1 MKKVVQDLTSG
12 GGYCLPKDTKQL
24 LANYADVPENLIEAI
39 VESNRTRKDFIADRV
54 LKLAGYYGYDA
65 ENEFDEDKEKAVTI
79 GVYKR
84 FTAQYGLINSTANKR
99 AFRQD
104 SSYCLLASLEI
115 LDEDKNLK
123 RLADIFTKRTIRKPE
138 PVTSVDTPSEALA
151 LSIGEKAK
159 VDVPFMAELCGKTEQ
174 EVTEELAGVI
184 FRNPVTQAWVTA
196 DEYLSGNVREKLA
209 TAETFAANHPEYQV
223 NVEYNGIYFLPKKTI
238 FKSGSQLAPEK
249 VLECKYLR
257 DKDERCGYVSGL
269 MFFNQMGLT
278 TQVPM
283 MYEVVSNKA
292 TNDYRETSLAKSRVI
307 VRKPK
312 VPVTEKNYKALQF
325 LDMLKDVDV
334 YSEVTGKPLQDRLYR
349 YMDDA
354 NLSISEMEP
363 YFAYY
368 PDKLYKNL
376 VETRVIYNGL
386 LAQ

>member
-1 MKKVVQDLTSG
+1 METL
-12 GGYCLPKDTKQL
+12 YEYL
-24 LANYADVPENLIEAI
+24 LDNY
-39 VESNRTRKDFIADRV
+39 K
-54 LKLAGYYGYDA
+54 
-65 ENEFDEDKEKAVTI
+65 ENEPIFLADLQVDGMTRTNVRQQIKKLTDTGKV
-79 GVYKR
+79 KR
-84 FTAQYGLINSTANKR
+84 F
-99 AFRQD
+99 D
-104 SSYCLLASLEI
+104 
-115 LDEDKNLK
+115 
-123 RLADIFTKRTIRKPE
+123 
-138 PVTSVDTPSEALA
+138 
-151 LSIGEKAK
+151 
-159 VDVPFMAELCGKTEQ
+159 
-174 EVTEELAGVI
+174 
-184 FRNPVTQAWVTA
+184 
-196 DEYLSGNVREKLA
+196 
-209 TAETFAANHPEYQV
+209 
-223 NVEYNGIYFLPKKTI
+223 NGIYFLPKKTI

-312 VPVTEKNYKALQF
+312 VPVTEKNYKDLQF

-334 YSEVTGKPLQDRLYR
+334 YSEVTGKPLQERLYR
-349 YMDDA
+349 HMDDA
-354 NLSISEMEP
+354 HLSISEMEP

>member
-1 MKKVVQDLTSG
+1 METL
-12 GGYCLPKDTKQL
+12 YEYL
-24 LANYADVPENLIEAI
+24 LDNY
-39 VESNRTRKDFIADRV
+39 K
-54 LKLAGYYGYDA
+54 
-65 ENEFDEDKEKAVTI
+65 ENEPIFLADLQVDGMTRTNVRQQIKKLTDTGKV
-79 GVYKR
+79 KR
-84 FTAQYGLINSTANKR
+84 F
-99 AFRQD
+99 D
-104 SSYCLLASLEI
+104 
-115 LDEDKNLK
+115 
-123 RLADIFTKRTIRKPE
+123 
-138 PVTSVDTPSEALA
+138 
-151 LSIGEKAK
+151 
-159 VDVPFMAELCGKTEQ
+159 
-174 EVTEELAGVI
+174 
-184 FRNPVTQAWVTA
+184 
-196 DEYLSGNVREKLA
+196 
-209 TAETFAANHPEYQV
+209 
-223 NVEYNGIYFLPKKTI
+223 NGIYFLPKKTI

-257 DKDERCGYVSGL
+257 DKDERRGYVSGL

-349 YMDDA
+349 YMDDT

>member
-1 MKKVVQDLTSG
+1 METL
-12 GGYCLPKDTKQL
+12 YEYL
-24 LANYADVPENLIEAI
+24 LDNY
-39 VESNRTRKDFIADRV
+39 K
-54 LKLAGYYGYDA
+54 
-65 ENEFDEDKEKAVTI
+65 ENEPIFLADLQVDGMTRTNVRQQIKKLTDTGKV
-79 GVYKR
+79 KR
-84 FTAQYGLINSTANKR
+84 F
-99 AFRQD
+99 D
-104 SSYCLLASLEI
+104 
-115 LDEDKNLK
+115 
-123 RLADIFTKRTIRKPE
+123 
-138 PVTSVDTPSEALA
+138 
-151 LSIGEKAK
+151 
-159 VDVPFMAELCGKTEQ
+159 
-174 EVTEELAGVI
+174 
-184 FRNPVTQAWVTA
+184 
-196 DEYLSGNVREKLA
+196 
-209 TAETFAANHPEYQV
+209 
-223 NVEYNGIYFLPKKTI
+223 NGIYFLPKKTI

-334 YSEVTGKPLQDRLYR
+334 YSELTGKPLQDRLYR

-376 VETRVIYNGL
+376 VETKVIYNDL
-386 LAQ
+386 LACDQDNN

>member
-1 MKKVVQDLTSG
+1 METL
-12 GGYCLPKDTKQL
+12 YEYL
-24 LANYADVPENLIEAI
+24 LDNY
-39 VESNRTRKDFIADRV
+39 K
-54 LKLAGYYGYDA
+54 
-65 ENEFDEDKEKAVTI
+65 ENEPIFLVDLQIDGMTRTNVRQQIKKLTDTGKV
-79 GVYKR
+79 KR
-84 FTAQYGLINSTANKR
+84 F
-99 AFRQD
+99 D
-104 SSYCLLASLEI
+104 
-115 LDEDKNLK
+115 
-123 RLADIFTKRTIRKPE
+123 
-138 PVTSVDTPSEALA
+138 
-151 LSIGEKAK
+151 
-159 VDVPFMAELCGKTEQ
+159 
-174 EVTEELAGVI
+174 
-184 FRNPVTQAWVTA
+184 
-196 DEYLSGNVREKLA
+196 
-209 TAETFAANHPEYQV
+209 
-223 NVEYNGIYFLPKKTI
+223 NGIYFLPKKTI

-257 DKDERCGYVSGL
+257 DKDKRCGYVSGL

-334 YSEVTGKPLQDRLYR
+334 YSEVTGKSLQDRLYR

-368 PDKLYKNL
+368 PDRLYKNL
-376 VETRVIYNGL
+376 VETRVIYNVL
-386 LAQ
+386 PAQRQGTI

>member
-1 MKKVVQDLTSG
+1 METL
-12 GGYCLPKDTKQL
+12 YEYL
-24 LANYADVPENLIEAI
+24 LDNYKENEPIFLVDIQI
-39 VESNRTRKDFIADRV
+39 DGMTRSNVRQQIK
-54 LKLAGYYGYDA
+54 KLADTG
-65 ENEFDEDKEKAVTI
+65 KV
-79 GVYKR
+79 KR
-84 FTAQYGLINSTANKR
+84 F
-99 AFRQD
+99 D
-104 SSYCLLASLEI
+104 
-115 LDEDKNLK
+115 
-123 RLADIFTKRTIRKPE
+123 
-138 PVTSVDTPSEALA
+138 
-151 LSIGEKAK
+151 
-159 VDVPFMAELCGKTEQ
+159 
-174 EVTEELAGVI
+174 
-184 FRNPVTQAWVTA
+184 
-196 DEYLSGNVREKLA
+196 
-209 TAETFAANHPEYQV
+209 
-223 NVEYNGIYFLPKKTI
+223 NGIYFLPKKTI

-257 DKDERCGYVSGL
+257 DKDKRCGYVSGL

-278 TQVPM
+278 TQIPM

-312 VPVTEKNYKALQF
+312 VPITEKNYKVLQF

-334 YSEVTGKPLQDRLYR
+334 YSEVTGKQLQDRLYR

-363 YFAYY
+363 YFSYY

>member
-1 MKKVVQDLTSG
+1 METL
-12 GGYCLPKDTKQL
+12 YEYL
-24 LANYADVPENLIEAI
+24 LDNY
-39 VESNRTRKDFIADRV
+39 K
-54 LKLAGYYGYDA
+54 
-65 ENEFDEDKEKAVTI
+65 ENEPIFLADLQVDGMTRTNVRQQIKKLTDTGKV
-79 GVYKR
+79 KR
-84 FTAQYGLINSTANKR
+84 F
-99 AFRQD
+99 D
-104 SSYCLLASLEI
+104 
-115 LDEDKNLK
+115 
-123 RLADIFTKRTIRKPE
+123 
-138 PVTSVDTPSEALA
+138 
-151 LSIGEKAK
+151 
-159 VDVPFMAELCGKTEQ
+159 
-174 EVTEELAGVI
+174 
-184 FRNPVTQAWVTA
+184 
-196 DEYLSGNVREKLA
+196 
-209 TAETFAANHPEYQV
+209 
-223 NVEYNGIYFLPKKTI
+223 NGIYFLPKKTI

-354 NLSISEMEP
+354 NLSISEIEP

>member
-1 MKKVVQDLTSG
+1 MGTL
-12 GGYCLPKDTKQL
+12 YEYL
-24 LANYADVPENLIEAI
+24 LDNY
-39 VESNRTRKDFIADRV
+39 K
-54 LKLAGYYGYDA
+54 
-65 ENEFDEDKEKAVTI
+65 ENEPIFLADLQVDGMTRTNVRQQIKKLTDTGKV
-79 GVYKR
+79 KR
-84 FTAQYGLINSTANKR
+84 F
-99 AFRQD
+99 D
-104 SSYCLLASLEI
+104 
-115 LDEDKNLK
+115 
-123 RLADIFTKRTIRKPE
+123 
-138 PVTSVDTPSEALA
+138 
-151 LSIGEKAK
+151 
-159 VDVPFMAELCGKTEQ
+159 
-174 EVTEELAGVI
+174 
-184 FRNPVTQAWVTA
+184 
-196 DEYLSGNVREKLA
+196 
-209 TAETFAANHPEYQV
+209 
-223 NVEYNGIYFLPKKTI
+223 NGIYFLPKKTI

-334 YSEVTGKPLQDRLYR
+334 YSELTGKPLQDRLYR

>member
-1 MKKVVQDLTSG
+1 METL
-12 GGYCLPKDTKQL
+12 YEYL
-24 LANYADVPENLIEAI
+24 LDNYKENEPIFLVDIQI
-39 VESNRTRKDFIADRV
+39 DGMTRTNVRQQIK
-54 LKLAGYYGYDA
+54 KLADTG
-65 ENEFDEDKEKAVTI
+65 KV
-79 GVYKR
+79 KR
-84 FTAQYGLINSTANKR
+84 F
-99 AFRQD
+99 D
-104 SSYCLLASLEI
+104 
-115 LDEDKNLK
+115 
-123 RLADIFTKRTIRKPE
+123 
-138 PVTSVDTPSEALA
+138 
-151 LSIGEKAK
+151 
-159 VDVPFMAELCGKTEQ
+159 
-174 EVTEELAGVI
+174 
-184 FRNPVTQAWVTA
+184 
-196 DEYLSGNVREKLA
+196 
-209 TAETFAANHPEYQV
+209 
-223 NVEYNGIYFLPKKTI
+223 NGIYFLPKKTF

-257 DKDERCGYVSGL
+257 DKDKRCGYVSGL

-278 TQVPM
+278 TQIPM

-312 VPVTEKNYKALQF
+312 VPVTEKNYKMLQF

-334 YSEVTGKPLQDRLYR
+334 YSEVTGKQLQDRLYR

-363 YFAYY
+363 YFSYY

>member
-1 MKKVVQDLTSG
+1 METL
-12 GGYCLPKDTKQL
+12 YEYL
-24 LANYADVPENLIEAI
+24 LDNY
-39 VESNRTRKDFIADRV
+39 K
-54 LKLAGYYGYDA
+54 
-65 ENEFDEDKEKAVTI
+65 ENEPIFLADLQVDGMTRTNVRQQIKKLTDTGKV
-79 GVYKR
+79 KR
-84 FTAQYGLINSTANKR
+84 F
-99 AFRQD
+99 D
-104 SSYCLLASLEI
+104 
-115 LDEDKNLK
+115 
-123 RLADIFTKRTIRKPE
+123 
-138 PVTSVDTPSEALA
+138 
-151 LSIGEKAK
+151 
-159 VDVPFMAELCGKTEQ
+159 
-174 EVTEELAGVI
+174 
-184 FRNPVTQAWVTA
+184 
-196 DEYLSGNVREKLA
+196 
-209 TAETFAANHPEYQV
+209 
-223 NVEYNGIYFLPKKTI
+223 NGIYFLPKKTI

-283 MYEVVSNKA
+283 MYDVVSNKA

-334 YSEVTGKPLQDRLYR
+334 YSELTGKPLQDRLYR

>member
-1 MKKVVQDLTSG
+1 METL
-12 GGYCLPKDTKQL
+12 YEYL
-24 LANYADVPENLIEAI
+24 LDNY
-39 VESNRTRKDFIADRV
+39 K
-54 LKLAGYYGYDA
+54 
-65 ENEFDEDKEKAVTI
+65 ENEPIFLADLQVDGMTRTNVRQQIKKLTDTGKV
-79 GVYKR
+79 KR
-84 FTAQYGLINSTANKR
+84 F
-99 AFRQD
+99 D
-104 SSYCLLASLEI
+104 
-115 LDEDKNLK
+115 
-123 RLADIFTKRTIRKPE
+123 
-138 PVTSVDTPSEALA
+138 
-151 LSIGEKAK
+151 
-159 VDVPFMAELCGKTEQ
+159 
-174 EVTEELAGVI
+174 
-184 FRNPVTQAWVTA
+184 
-196 DEYLSGNVREKLA
+196 
-209 TAETFAANHPEYQV
+209 
-223 NVEYNGIYFLPKKTI
+223 NGIYFLPKKTI

-334 YSEVTGKPLQDRLYR
+334 YSELTGKPLQDRLYR

-386 LAQ
+386 LAQW

>member
-1 MKKVVQDLTSG
+1 METL
-12 GGYCLPKDTKQL
+12 YEYL
-24 LANYADVPENLIEAI
+24 LDNY
-39 VESNRTRKDFIADRV
+39 K
-54 LKLAGYYGYDA
+54 
-65 ENEFDEDKEKAVTI
+65 ENEPIFLADLQVDGMTRTNVRQQIKKLTDTGKV
-79 GVYKR
+79 KR
-84 FTAQYGLINSTANKR
+84 F
-99 AFRQD
+99 D
-104 SSYCLLASLEI
+104 
-115 LDEDKNLK
+115 
-123 RLADIFTKRTIRKPE
+123 
-138 PVTSVDTPSEALA
+138 
-151 LSIGEKAK
+151 
-159 VDVPFMAELCGKTEQ
+159 
-174 EVTEELAGVI
+174 
-184 FRNPVTQAWVTA
+184 
-196 DEYLSGNVREKLA
+196 
-209 TAETFAANHPEYQV
+209 
-223 NVEYNGIYFLPKKTI
+223 NGIYFLPKKTI

-257 DKDERCGYVSGL
+257 DKAERCGYVSGL

>member
-1 MKKVVQDLTSG
+1 METL
-12 GGYCLPKDTKQL
+12 YEYL
-24 LANYADVPENLIEAI
+24 LDNY
-39 VESNRTRKDFIADRV
+39 K
-54 LKLAGYYGYDA
+54 
-65 ENEFDEDKEKAVTI
+65 ENEPIFLADLQVDGMTRTNVRQQIKKLTDTGKV
-79 GVYKR
+79 KR
-84 FTAQYGLINSTANKR
+84 F
-99 AFRQD
+99 D
-104 SSYCLLASLEI
+104 
-115 LDEDKNLK
+115 
-123 RLADIFTKRTIRKPE
+123 
-138 PVTSVDTPSEALA
+138 
-151 LSIGEKAK
+151 
-159 VDVPFMAELCGKTEQ
+159 
-174 EVTEELAGVI
+174 
-184 FRNPVTQAWVTA
+184 
-196 DEYLSGNVREKLA
+196 
-209 TAETFAANHPEYQV
+209 
-223 NVEYNGIYFLPKKTI
+223 NGIYFLPKKTI

-312 VPVTEKNYKALQF
+312 VSVTEKNYKALQF

-334 YSEVTGKPLQDRLYR
+334 YSEVTGKPLQERLYR

-354 NLSISEMEP
+354 HLSISEMEP

>member
-1 MKKVVQDLTSG
+1 METL
-12 GGYCLPKDTKQL
+12 YEYL
-24 LANYADVPENLIEAI
+24 LDNY
-39 VESNRTRKDFIADRV
+39 K
-54 LKLAGYYGYDA
+54 
-65 ENEFDEDKEKAVTI
+65 ENEPIFLVDLQVDGMTRTNVRQQIKKLTDTGKV
-79 GVYKR
+79 KR
-84 FTAQYGLINSTANKR
+84 F
-99 AFRQD
+99 D
-104 SSYCLLASLEI
+104 
-115 LDEDKNLK
+115 
-123 RLADIFTKRTIRKPE
+123 
-138 PVTSVDTPSEALA
+138 
-151 LSIGEKAK
+151 
-159 VDVPFMAELCGKTEQ
+159 
-174 EVTEELAGVI
+174 
-184 FRNPVTQAWVTA
+184 
-196 DEYLSGNVREKLA
+196 
-209 TAETFAANHPEYQV
+209 
-223 NVEYNGIYFLPKKTI
+223 NGIYFLPKKTI

-376 VETRVIYNGL
+376 VETRVIYKDMEEEIL
-386 LAQ
+386 LEKKKRGMAYKKLSLF

>member
-1 MKKVVQDLTSG
+1 METL
-12 GGYCLPKDTKQL
+12 
-24 LANYADVPENLIEAI
+24 
-39 VESNRTRKDFIADRV
+39 
-54 LKLAGYYGYDA
+54 YGYLLDNYK
-65 ENEFDEDKEKAVTI
+65 ENEPIFLADLQVDGMTRTNVRQQIKKLTDTGKV
-79 GVYKR
+79 KR
-84 FTAQYGLINSTANKR
+84 F
-99 AFRQD
+99 D
-104 SSYCLLASLEI
+104 
-115 LDEDKNLK
+115 
-123 RLADIFTKRTIRKPE
+123 
-138 PVTSVDTPSEALA
+138 
-151 LSIGEKAK
+151 
-159 VDVPFMAELCGKTEQ
+159 
-174 EVTEELAGVI
+174 
-184 FRNPVTQAWVTA
+184 
-196 DEYLSGNVREKLA
+196 
-209 TAETFAANHPEYQV
+209 
-223 NVEYNGIYFLPKKTI
+223 NGIYFLPKKTI

-354 NLSISEMEP
+354 NLSILEMEP

-376 VETRVIYNGL
+376 VETRVIYKDMEEEIL
-386 LAQ
+386 LEKKRGMAYKKLSLF

>member
-1 MKKVVQDLTSG
+1 METL
-12 GGYCLPKDTKQL
+12 YEYL
-24 LANYADVPENLIEAI
+24 LDNY
-39 VESNRTRKDFIADRV
+39 K
-54 LKLAGYYGYDA
+54 
-65 ENEFDEDKEKAVTI
+65 ENEPIFLVDLQVDGMTRTNVRQQIKKLTDTGKV
-79 GVYKR
+79 KR
-84 FTAQYGLINSTANKR
+84 F
-99 AFRQD
+99 D
-104 SSYCLLASLEI
+104 
-115 LDEDKNLK
+115 
-123 RLADIFTKRTIRKPE
+123 
-138 PVTSVDTPSEALA
+138 
-151 LSIGEKAK
+151 
-159 VDVPFMAELCGKTEQ
+159 
-174 EVTEELAGVI
+174 
-184 FRNPVTQAWVTA
+184 
-196 DEYLSGNVREKLA
+196 
-209 TAETFAANHPEYQV
+209 
-223 NVEYNGIYFLPKKTI
+223 NGIYFLPKKTI

-376 VETRVIYNGL
+376 VETRVIYKDMEEEIL
-386 LAQ
+386 LEKKRGMAYKKLSLF

>member
-1 MKKVVQDLTSG
+1 METV
-12 GGYCLPKDTKQL
+12 YEYL
-24 LANYADVPENLIEAI
+24 LDNY
-39 VESNRTRKDFIADRV
+39 K
-54 LKLAGYYGYDA
+54 
-65 ENEFDEDKEKAVTI
+65 ENEPIFLADLQIDGMTSTNIRQRIKKLTDAGKV
-79 GVYKR
+79 KR
-84 FTAQYGLINSTANKR
+84 F
-99 AFRQD
+99 D
-104 SSYCLLASLEI
+104 
-115 LDEDKNLK
+115 
-123 RLADIFTKRTIRKPE
+123 
-138 PVTSVDTPSEALA
+138 
-151 LSIGEKAK
+151 
-159 VDVPFMAELCGKTEQ
+159 
-174 EVTEELAGVI
+174 
-184 FRNPVTQAWVTA
+184 
-196 DEYLSGNVREKLA
+196 
-209 TAETFAANHPEYQV
+209 
-223 NVEYNGIYFLPKKTI
+223 NGIYFLPKKTI

-249 VLECKYLR
+249 VLECKYLK

-312 VPVTEKNYKALQF
+312 VPVTEKNYKLLQF

-334 YSEVTGKPLQDRLYR
+334 YSEVTGKSLQERLYR
-349 YMDDA
+349 YMKDA
-354 NLSISEMEP
+354 NLSVSEMEP

>member
-1 MKKVVQDLTSG
+1 METL
-12 GGYCLPKDTKQL
+12 YEYL
-24 LANYADVPENLIEAI
+24 LDNY
-39 VESNRTRKDFIADRV
+39 K
-54 LKLAGYYGYDA
+54 
-65 ENEFDEDKEKAVTI
+65 ENEPIFLADLQVDGMTRTNVRQQIKKLTDTGKV
-79 GVYKR
+79 KR
-84 FTAQYGLINSTANKR
+84 FDN
-99 AFRQD
+99 
-104 SSYCLLASLEI
+104 E
-115 LDEDKNLK
+115 
-123 RLADIFTKRTIRKPE
+123 
-138 PVTSVDTPSEALA
+138 
-151 LSIGEKAK
+151 
-159 VDVPFMAELCGKTEQ
+159 
-174 EVTEELAGVI
+174 
-184 FRNPVTQAWVTA
+184 
-196 DEYLSGNVREKLA
+196 
-209 TAETFAANHPEYQV
+209 
-223 NVEYNGIYFLPKKTI
+223 IYFLPKKTI

-334 YSEVTGKPLQDRLYR
+334 YSELTGKPLQDRLYR

-368 PDKLYKNL
+368 PDRRGRAGN
-376 VETRVIYNGL
+376 RR
-386 LAQ
+386 

>member
-1 MKKVVQDLTSG
+1 MGTLYES
-12 GGYCLPKDTKQL
+12 L
-24 LANYADVPENLIEAI
+24 LDNY
-39 VESNRTRKDFIADRV
+39 K
-54 LKLAGYYGYDA
+54 
-65 ENEFDEDKEKAVTI
+65 ENEPIFLADLQVDGMTRTNVRQQIKKLTDTGKV
-79 GVYKR
+79 KR
-84 FTAQYGLINSTANKR
+84 F
-99 AFRQD
+99 D
-104 SSYCLLASLEI
+104 
-115 LDEDKNLK
+115 
-123 RLADIFTKRTIRKPE
+123 
-138 PVTSVDTPSEALA
+138 
-151 LSIGEKAK
+151 
-159 VDVPFMAELCGKTEQ
+159 
-174 EVTEELAGVI
+174 
-184 FRNPVTQAWVTA
+184 
-196 DEYLSGNVREKLA
+196 
-209 TAETFAANHPEYQV
+209 
-223 NVEYNGIYFLPKKTI
+223 NGIYFLPKKTI

-334 YSEVTGKPLQDRLYR
+334 YSELTGKPLQDRLYR

>member
-1 MKKVVQDLTSG
+1 METL
-12 GGYCLPKDTKQL
+12 YEYL
-24 LANYADVPENLIEAI
+24 LDNYKENEPIFLVDIQI
-39 VESNRTRKDFIADRV
+39 DGMTRTNVRQQIK
-54 LKLAGYYGYDA
+54 KLADTG
-65 ENEFDEDKEKAVTI
+65 KV
-79 GVYKR
+79 KR
-84 FTAQYGLINSTANKR
+84 F
-99 AFRQD
+99 D
-104 SSYCLLASLEI
+104 
-115 LDEDKNLK
+115 
-123 RLADIFTKRTIRKPE
+123 
-138 PVTSVDTPSEALA
+138 
-151 LSIGEKAK
+151 
-159 VDVPFMAELCGKTEQ
+159 
-174 EVTEELAGVI
+174 
-184 FRNPVTQAWVTA
+184 
-196 DEYLSGNVREKLA
+196 
-209 TAETFAANHPEYQV
+209 
-223 NVEYNGIYFLPKKTI
+223 NGIYFLPKKTI

-257 DKDERCGYVSGL
+257 DKDKRCGYVSGL

-312 VPVTEKNYKALQF
+312 VPITEKNYKVLQF

-334 YSEVTGKPLQDRLYR
+334 YSEVTGKQLQDRLYR

-363 YFAYY
+363 YFSYY

>member
-1 MKKVVQDLTSG
+1 MGT
-12 GGYCLPKDTKQL
+12 
-24 LANYADVPENLIEAI
+24 
-39 VESNRTRKDFIADRV
+39 
-54 LKLAGYYGYDA
+54 
-65 ENEFDEDKEKAVTI
+65 
-79 GVYKR
+79 
-84 FTAQYGLINSTANKR
+84 
-99 AFRQD
+99 
-104 SSYCLLASLEI
+104 
-115 LDEDKNLK
+115 LDEDLLDNSKENEPIF
-123 RLADIFTKRTIRKPE
+123 LADLQVDGMTRT
-138 PVTSVDTPSEALA
+138 
-151 LSIGEKAK
+151 
-159 VDVPFMAELCGKTEQ
+159 
-174 EVTEELAGVI
+174 
-184 FRNPVTQAWVTA
+184 
-196 DEYLSGNVREKLA
+196 NVRQQIKKL
-209 TAETFAANHPEYQV
+209 TDTGKVKRFD
-223 NVEYNGIYFLPKKTI
+223 NGIYFLPKKTI

-363 YFAYY
+363 YFSYY

-376 VETRVIYNGL
+376 VETRVIYKGL

>member
-1 MKKVVQDLTSG
+1 MGTL
-12 GGYCLPKDTKQL
+12 YEYL
-24 LANYADVPENLIEAI
+24 LDNY
-39 VESNRTRKDFIADRV
+39 K
-54 LKLAGYYGYDA
+54 
-65 ENEFDEDKEKAVTI
+65 ENEPIFLADLQVDGMTRTNVRQQIKKLTDI
-79 GVYKR
+79 GKVKR
-84 FTAQYGLINSTANKR
+84 F
-99 AFRQD
+99 D
-104 SSYCLLASLEI
+104 
-115 LDEDKNLK
+115 
-123 RLADIFTKRTIRKPE
+123 
-138 PVTSVDTPSEALA
+138 
-151 LSIGEKAK
+151 
-159 VDVPFMAELCGKTEQ
+159 
-174 EVTEELAGVI
+174 
-184 FRNPVTQAWVTA
+184 
-196 DEYLSGNVREKLA
+196 
-209 TAETFAANHPEYQV
+209 
-223 NVEYNGIYFLPKKTI
+223 NGIYFLPKKTI

-386 LAQ
+386 LTQ

>member
-1 MKKVVQDLTSG
+1 METL
-12 GGYCLPKDTKQL
+12 YEYL
-24 LANYADVPENLIEAI
+24 LDSY
-39 VESNRTRKDFIADRV
+39 K
-54 LKLAGYYGYDA
+54 
-65 ENEFDEDKEKAVTI
+65 ENEPIFLADLQVDGMTRTNVRQQIKKLTDTGKV
-79 GVYKR
+79 KR
-84 FTAQYGLINSTANKR
+84 F
-99 AFRQD
+99 D
-104 SSYCLLASLEI
+104 
-115 LDEDKNLK
+115 
-123 RLADIFTKRTIRKPE
+123 
-138 PVTSVDTPSEALA
+138 
-151 LSIGEKAK
+151 
-159 VDVPFMAELCGKTEQ
+159 
-174 EVTEELAGVI
+174 
-184 FRNPVTQAWVTA
+184 
-196 DEYLSGNVREKLA
+196 
-209 TAETFAANHPEYQV
+209 
-223 NVEYNGIYFLPKKTI
+223 NGIYFLPKKTI

>member
-1 MKKVVQDLTSG
+1 METL
-12 GGYCLPKDTKQL
+12 YEYL
-24 LANYADVPENLIEAI
+24 LDNY
-39 VESNRTRKDFIADRV
+39 K
-54 LKLAGYYGYDA
+54 
-65 ENEFDEDKEKAVTI
+65 ENEPIFLADLQVDGMTRTNVRQQIKKLTDTGKV
-79 GVYKR
+79 KR
-84 FTAQYGLINSTANKR
+84 F
-99 AFRQD
+99 D
-104 SSYCLLASLEI
+104 
-115 LDEDKNLK
+115 
-123 RLADIFTKRTIRKPE
+123 
-138 PVTSVDTPSEALA
+138 
-151 LSIGEKAK
+151 
-159 VDVPFMAELCGKTEQ
+159 
-174 EVTEELAGVI
+174 
-184 FRNPVTQAWVTA
+184 
-196 DEYLSGNVREKLA
+196 
-209 TAETFAANHPEYQV
+209 
-223 NVEYNGIYFLPKKTI
+223 NGIYFLPKKTI

-368 PDKLYKNL
+368 PDKLYVKIL
-376 VETRVIYNGL
+376 STEFLDVLRAIFLTD
-386 LAQ
+386 

>member
-1 MKKVVQDLTSG
+1 METLYEYLLDNYKENEPIFLADLQIDGMT
-12 GGYCLPKDTKQL
+12 
-24 LANYADVPENLIEAI
+24 
-39 VESNRTRKDFIADRV
+39 RTNVRQQIK
-54 LKLAGYYGYDA
+54 KLADTG
-65 ENEFDEDKEKAVTI
+65 KV
-79 GVYKR
+79 KR
-84 FTAQYGLINSTANKR
+84 F
-99 AFRQD
+99 D
-104 SSYCLLASLEI
+104 
-115 LDEDKNLK
+115 
-123 RLADIFTKRTIRKPE
+123 
-138 PVTSVDTPSEALA
+138 
-151 LSIGEKAK
+151 
-159 VDVPFMAELCGKTEQ
+159 
-174 EVTEELAGVI
+174 
-184 FRNPVTQAWVTA
+184 
-196 DEYLSGNVREKLA
+196 
-209 TAETFAANHPEYQV
+209 
-223 NVEYNGIYFLPKKTI
+223 NGIYFLPKKTI

-257 DKDERCGYVSGL
+257 DKDKRCGYVSGL

-278 TQVPM
+278 TQIPM

-312 VPVTEKNYKALQF
+312 VPITEKNYKVLQF

-334 YSEVTGKPLQDRLYR
+334 YSEVTGKQLQDRLYR

-363 YFAYY
+363 YFSYY

>member
-1 MKKVVQDLTSG
+1 METL
-12 GGYCLPKDTKQL
+12 YEYL
-24 LANYADVPENLIEAI
+24 LDNYKENEPIFLVDIQI
-39 VESNRTRKDFIADRV
+39 DGMTRTNVRQQIK
-54 LKLAGYYGYDA
+54 KLADTG
-65 ENEFDEDKEKAVTI
+65 KV
-79 GVYKR
+79 KR
-84 FTAQYGLINSTANKR
+84 F
-99 AFRQD
+99 D
-104 SSYCLLASLEI
+104 
-115 LDEDKNLK
+115 
-123 RLADIFTKRTIRKPE
+123 
-138 PVTSVDTPSEALA
+138 
-151 LSIGEKAK
+151 
-159 VDVPFMAELCGKTEQ
+159 
-174 EVTEELAGVI
+174 
-184 FRNPVTQAWVTA
+184 
-196 DEYLSGNVREKLA
+196 
-209 TAETFAANHPEYQV
+209 
-223 NVEYNGIYFLPKKTI
+223 NGIYFLPKKTI

-257 DKDERCGYVSGL
+257 DKDKRCGYVSGL

-278 TQVPM
+278 TQIPM

-312 VPVTEKNYKALQF
+312 VPITEKNYKVLQF

-334 YSEVTGKPLQDRLYR
+334 YSEVTGKQLQDRLYP

-363 YFAYY
+363 YFSYY

>member
-1 MKKVVQDLTSG
+1 METV
-12 GGYCLPKDTKQL
+12 YEYL
-24 LANYADVPENLIEAI
+24 LDNY
-39 VESNRTRKDFIADRV
+39 K
-54 LKLAGYYGYDA
+54 
-65 ENEFDEDKEKAVTI
+65 ENEPIFLADLQIDGITRTNIRQRIKKLTDAGKV
-79 GVYKR
+79 KR
-84 FTAQYGLINSTANKR
+84 F
-99 AFRQD
+99 D
-104 SSYCLLASLEI
+104 
-115 LDEDKNLK
+115 
-123 RLADIFTKRTIRKPE
+123 
-138 PVTSVDTPSEALA
+138 
-151 LSIGEKAK
+151 
-159 VDVPFMAELCGKTEQ
+159 
-174 EVTEELAGVI
+174 
-184 FRNPVTQAWVTA
+184 
-196 DEYLSGNVREKLA
+196 
-209 TAETFAANHPEYQV
+209 
-223 NVEYNGIYFLPKKTI
+223 NGIYFLPKKTI

-312 VPVTEKNYKALQF
+312 VPVTEKNYKLLQF

-334 YSEVTGKPLQDRLYR
+334 YSEVTGKSLQERLYR
-349 YMDDA
+349 YMKDA
-354 NLSISEMEP
+354 NLSVSEMEP

>member
-1 MKKVVQDLTSG
+1 MKLQNLD
-12 GGYCLPKDTKQL
+12 
-24 LANYADVPENLIEAI
+24 NY
-39 VESNRTRKDFIADRV
+39 K
-54 LKLAGYYGYDA
+54 
-65 ENEFDEDKEKAVTI
+65 ENEPIFLADLQVDGMTRTNVRQQIKKLTDTGKV
-79 GVYKR
+79 KR
-84 FTAQYGLINSTANKR
+84 F
-99 AFRQD
+99 D
-104 SSYCLLASLEI
+104 
-115 LDEDKNLK
+115 
-123 RLADIFTKRTIRKPE
+123 
-138 PVTSVDTPSEALA
+138 
-151 LSIGEKAK
+151 
-159 VDVPFMAELCGKTEQ
+159 
-174 EVTEELAGVI
+174 
-184 FRNPVTQAWVTA
+184 
-196 DEYLSGNVREKLA
+196 
-209 TAETFAANHPEYQV
+209 
-223 NVEYNGIYFLPKKTI
+223 NGIYFLPKKTI

>member
-1 MKKVVQDLTSG
+1 METL
-12 GGYCLPKDTKQL
+12 YEYL
-24 LANYADVPENLIEAI
+24 LDNY
-39 VESNRTRKDFIADRV
+39 K
-54 LKLAGYYGYDA
+54 
-65 ENEFDEDKEKAVTI
+65 ENEPIFLVDLQVDGMTRTNVRQQIKKLTDTGKV
-79 GVYKR
+79 KR
-84 FTAQYGLINSTANKR
+84 F
-99 AFRQD
+99 D
-104 SSYCLLASLEI
+104 
-115 LDEDKNLK
+115 
-123 RLADIFTKRTIRKPE
+123 
-138 PVTSVDTPSEALA
+138 
-151 LSIGEKAK
+151 
-159 VDVPFMAELCGKTEQ
+159 
-174 EVTEELAGVI
+174 
-184 FRNPVTQAWVTA
+184 
-196 DEYLSGNVREKLA
+196 
-209 TAETFAANHPEYQV
+209 
-223 NVEYNGIYFLPKKTI
+223 NGIYFLPKKTI

-278 TQVPM
+278 TQIPM

-312 VPVTEKNYKALQF
+312 VPITEKNYKVLQF

-334 YSEVTGKPLQDRLYR
+334 YSEVTGKQLQDRLYR

-363 YFAYY
+363 YFSYY